1 MKVNFRFSTKV
12 TLFILNVVN
21 LLSTDFSQNATFL
34 LTEKCAL
41 KGDKINANNCH
52 SFSARGKLSGAIQ
65 ITWQ

>member
-12 TLFILNVVN
+12 TLFILSVVN

-52 SFSARGKLSGAIQ
+52 SFSAHGKLPGAIQ